1 MTQLTTS
8 VSASADSETVERIL
22 LQAESL
28 FTQFG
33 FTRVTMSEIAS
44 RLSISKKTLY
54 KHFKNK
60 EEIIHAIL
68 NRTKRA
74 IETHVDRLL
83 QNQELPFLKKLH
95 LLLDFLGKSSSRMK
109 GPLIEELKQHYS
121 SVYQEI
127 KEFQRDRG
135 LNKFTELIKE
145 GVERGVFRDDI
156 NTEIIVYI
164 YITAVRELIDPSF
177 LSTSALSA
185 DQVYA
190 HITSILFEGILT
202 ENSRKEFLLISN
214 HNEKELF

>member
-83 QNQELPFLKKLH
+83 QNRELPFLKKLH

-109 GPLIEELKQHYS
+109 GPLIEELKQHYP

>member
-109 GPLIEELKQHYS
+109 GPLIEELKQHYP

>member
-1 MTQLTTS
+1 MNDITNTLPEDTLSDTFN
-8 VSASADSETVERIL
+8 RIL
-22 LQAESL
+22 VYSESL

-33 FTRVTMSEIAS
+33 FTRVTMSEIAAG
-44 RLSISKKTLY
+44 LSISKKTLY

-68 NRTKRA
+68 SRTKRA
-74 IETHVDRLL
+74 IEMHVDLL
-83 QNQELPFLKKLH
+83 LENQHLPFLKKLH
-95 LLLDFLGKSSSRMK
+95 LLLEFLGKSSSRMK
-109 GPLIEELKQHYS
+109 GPLIEELKQHFP
-121 SVYQEI
+121 SVYLEI

-145 GVERGVFRDDI
+145 GVEKGVFRNDI

-164 YITAVRELIDPSF
+164 YISAVKELIDPSF
-177 LSTSALSA
+177 LSTSSLSA

-202 ENSRKEFLLISN
+202 ENSRKEFIAIS
-214 HNEKELF
+214 HLNEEEQF